1 MADGGFAMARPDPV
15 GLVANVGSLPLAD
28 WAAGLPSIPRAAL
41 TSIPG
46 SGLVIV
52 LVSVAIGVLASKF
65 LVRLIGRPV
74 ARRVSRQSVAQT
86 IVRGVRV
93 GTVLLATLI
102 GLGTAGFQ
110 FADLLLGTA
119 VFSAVIGIILAPIVG
134 NFINGIFV
142 LADQPFE
149 IGDMIQLENGTT
161 GFVEDITI
169 RYTKIF
175 TLDNT
180 FIVVPNGTMRE
191 RDVTNYSAED
201 ERTRRT
207 IDVLV
212 TYESDIAEARRLIEL
227 GARDCDAVID
237 GGPDI
242 RVGVARYTASPDCR
256 LHEFG
261 DDGVLL
267 RLRYWVK
274 KPYKLAKVQSDVNTL
289 IRERLADADVEM
301 AYPHRHLIFDDT
313 SGVARVGGPP
323 ESVSGDASV
332 ESETA
337 VDTADGGTAD
347 RSATTDDG
355 RSDRDRGD
363 RDRGDRDRNDSTTG
377 DGS

>member
-1 MADGGFAMARPDPV
+1 MVFPEGASIA
-15 GLVANVGSLPLAD
+15 GLVS
-28 WAAGLPSIPRAAL
+28 RL
-41 TSIPG
+41 T
-46 SGLVIV
+46 GLVSRIANLPGAEV
-52 LVSVAIGVLASKF
+52 LTVALSVAVGVVIANF

-93 GTVLLATLI
+93 GTI
-102 GLGTAGFQ
+102 GVALFVGLDAVGFR

-134 NFINGIFV
+134 NFINGVFV

-149 IGDMIQLENGTT
+149 IGDMIELEDGTA

-180 FIVVPNGTMRE
+180 FLVVPNGTMRE
-191 RDVTNYSAED
+191 RDVTNLSAED
-201 ERTRRT
+201 ERTRRS

-212 TYESDIAEARRLIEL
+212 TYESDIPEARRLIERA
-227 GARDCDAVID
+227 ARDCESVVD

-261 DDGVLL
+261 DDGILL
-267 RLRYWVK
+267 RLRYWVE

-301 AYPHRHLIFDDT
+301 AYPHRHLVFDDT
-313 SGVARVGGPP
+313 SGVARVDAD
-323 ESVSGDASV
+323 SVRP
-332 ESETA
+332 
-337 VDTADGGTAD
+337 AD
-347 RSATTDDG
+347 RGNDESTGTPNGGEGPEPSG
-355 RSDRDRGD
+355 RSDTPGAEIASGGTGSGPGAPGAD
-363 RDRGDRDRNDSTTG
+363 DSSG
-377 DGS
+377 Q

>member
-1 MADGGFAMARPDPV
+1 MVLPETAPVADWFARFTGFPGFGLFIVLLSVAV
-15 GLVANVGSLPLAD
+15 GALVA
-28 WAAGLPSIPRAAL
+28 
-41 TSIPG
+41 
-46 SGLVIV
+46 
-52 LVSVAIGVLASKF
+52 KF

-93 GTVLLATLI
+93 GTITIATLI
-102 GLGTAGFQ
+102 GLGAAGFR

-119 VFSAVIGIILAPIVG
+119 VFSAVIGIILAPLVG
-134 NFINGIFV
+134 NFINGVFI

-149 IGDMIQLENGTT
+149 IGDMIELEDGTT

-180 FIVVPNGTMRE
+180 FLVVPNGTMRE
-191 RDVTNYSAED
+191 RDVTNFSAED

-212 TYESDIAEARRLIEL
+212 TYESDIDVARQKIERA
-227 GARDCDAVID
+227 ARDCEAVID

-242 RVGVARYTASPDCR
+242 RIGVARYTASPDCR

-274 KPYKLAKVQSDVNTL
+274 KPYKLGKVQSDVNTK
-289 IRERLADADVEM
+289 IRNRIADANVEM
-301 AYPHRHLIFDDT
+301 AYPHRHLVFDDT
-313 SGVARVGGPP
+313 SGVARVGGPEDGSDTERAGIRDDDDRAGHMP
-323 ESVSGDASV
+323 ESVAPSGDRAGSND
-332 ESETA
+332 ESRSDGSEGTDSPTRA
-337 VDTADGGTAD
+337 ESAPDEEGSTAD
-347 RSATTDDG
+347 
-355 RSDRDRGD
+355 DRG
-363 RDRGDRDRNDSTTG
+363 SI
-377 DGS
+377 